1 MLAHDEDWRPSAAE
15 PLRVLRQVINSA
27 NGIRREEGRDMSDI
41 QPGLRYTKD
50 HEYVKIEGDIA
61 KVGLTD
67 YAQSELTEIVFVE
80 LPSIGQEVK
89 VGDVFANVES
99 VKTVSEVFSPVPGV
113 VKEANDKL
121 VDSPELLNTDPYG
134 EGWIAAIEVSDPA
147 VFESLMSADDYRKLL
162 GE

>member
-1 MLAHDEDWRPSAAE
+1 
-15 PLRVLRQVINSA
+15 
-27 NGIRREEGRDMSDI
+27 MSDI

-50 HEYVKIEGDIA
+50 HEYVKVDGETARI
-61 KVGLTD
+61 GLTD

-80 LPSIGQEVK
+80 LPSVGKEVN
-89 VGDVFANVES
+89 VGDVIANVES
-99 VKTVSEVFSPVPGV
+99 VKTVSEVFSPVSGV

-134 EGWIAAIEVSDPA
+134 QGWIAMIEVSDTG